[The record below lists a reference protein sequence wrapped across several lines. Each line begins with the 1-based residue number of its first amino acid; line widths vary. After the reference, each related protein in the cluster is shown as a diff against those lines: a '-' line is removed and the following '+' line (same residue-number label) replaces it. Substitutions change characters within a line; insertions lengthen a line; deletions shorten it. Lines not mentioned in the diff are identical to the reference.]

1 MLVKLWDTKTG
12 KVLFTMD
19 KHRGKIFDQRARKLG
34 FGLVR
39 FCRFVIGN

>member
-19 KHRGKIFDQRARKLG
+19 KHKGMNFEQRARKLG
-34 FGLVR
+34 FGL
-39 FCRFVIGN
+39 I